1 MRILESPLRKE
12 AMKREKYKGV
22 CCHRHC
28 LGCALHNHIQ
38 TVSTQL
44 CCRPIPCL
52 CCLHCASCAAFLV
65 QQRSGSLVPY
75 ALRCVGAQAK
85 QSSAACHGVNPT
97 LRRMHALLC
106 QTASTSRQQ
115 ERRTCALRVL
125 LHPCRYNLAGACQLL
140 EQGLG
145 SKLETVLQLFD
156 RDPCRVELSQQWRP
170 FTSLRDGQPWGPP
183 LTRMQVLQASLAQF
197 LRDASD
203 VTQVGHTRGGW

>member
-1 MRILESPLRKE
+1 MES
-12 AMKREKYKGV
+12 
-22 CCHRHC
+22 
-28 LGCALHNHIQ
+28 I
-38 TVSTQL
+38 
-44 CCRPIPCL
+44 
-52 CCLHCASCAAFLV
+52 
-65 QQRSGSLVPY
+65 
-75 ALRCVGAQAK
+75 
-85 QSSAACHGVNPT
+85 NPT
-97 LRRMHALLC
+97 LCRMHDLLC

-115 ERRTCALRVL
+115 ERRTCALHVL
-125 LHPCRYNLAGACQLL
+125 LHPCRYTLAGACQLL

-203 VTQVGHTRGGW
+203 VTQVGHKGRIATELLGELRQRISCTDRCEACLVCLGPLCRCRSGLRLWAGSWTTDGASCHLPAAIHYQCCNVHVGPPAACMPWCWA